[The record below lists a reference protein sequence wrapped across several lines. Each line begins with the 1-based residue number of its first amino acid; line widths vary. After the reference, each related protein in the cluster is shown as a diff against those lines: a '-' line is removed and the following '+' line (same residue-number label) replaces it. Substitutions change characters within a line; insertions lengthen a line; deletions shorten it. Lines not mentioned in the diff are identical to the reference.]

1 MSHLADT
8 TFRFAGRRSP
18 VGSRRIVELLLA
30 CLLMASLQL
39 SLHAEAEDLPLP
51 KWSADELRTFREFGL
66 PNLPTEPLLPTVSS
80 YMTDS
85 DDFLQSGPRLED
97 IPAELNGDITPRLR
111 VEDLGS
117 FLPDSSERTELRGP
131 HTDAVPRRT
140 TATTDLSPEFLQ
152 AASEALRAEYL
163 IDPDVLVPEMIHL
176 QMMRF
181 LDFHA
186 SDARIKLYVLAID
199 ADKRIPANA
208 GLERLASGGL
218 INGAACLLV
227 YPLKEPWRARI
238 FMSKSI
244 IEQTSSTYLSETTR
258 SCLAE
263 ALNSSDSYDQLQT
276 YAMELSTRLFWLQK
290 ALKLESPSTTQ
301 HTLSEFAPV
310 ISERVPDSAA
320 DAAATTD
327 SSVPWWTA
335 SLCFLAA
342 SGGTAGFI
350 LKRRQRKKKHPL
362 VWILP
367 EPEPKTRLGGTF
379 SGGGAMAHW

>member
-8 TFRFAGRRSP
+8 TFRFARRRSP
-18 VGSRRIVELLLA
+18 IGSRRIVELLLA
-30 CLLMASLQL
+30 CLLMVSLQV
-39 SLHAEAEDLPLP
+39 SLHAEVEDLPLP

-66 PNLPTEPLLPTVSS
+66 PNLPTEPLLPTVSGS
-80 YMTDS
+80 MTDS
-85 DDFLQSGPRLED
+85 DDFLRSGPRLED

-117 FLPDSSERTELRGP
+117 FLPDPSERIEVRSP
-131 HTDAVPRRT
+131 PMRADPRRS
-140 TATTDLSPEFLQ
+140 TAATDISPEFLQ

-186 SDARIKLYVLAID
+186 SDARIKLYVLVID
-199 ADKRIPANA
+199 ADKKIPANA
-208 GLERLASGGL
+208 DLERLASGSLVKGD
-218 INGAACLLV
+218 ACLLV
-227 YPLKEPWRARI
+227 YPLKEPWRARM

-244 IEQTSSTYLSETTR
+244 IEQTSSSYLSETTR
-258 SCLAE
+258 SCLVQAM
-263 ALNSSDSYDQLQT
+263 NSSDPYDQLQS
-276 YAMELSTRLFWLQK
+276 YGMELSTRLFWLQK
-290 ALKLESPSTTQ
+290 ALKLASPPATQ
-301 HTLSEFAPV
+301 QTLSEFAPE
-310 ISERVPDSAA
+310 ISERALGL
-320 DAAATTD
+320 AAASAPTAE
-327 SSVPWWTA
+327 SPYLWWTA

-342 SGGTAGFI
+342 AGGTVGFMR
-350 LKRRQRKKKHPL
+350 KRWQRRKKHPL

-379 SGGGAMAHW
+379 SGGGAMTHW